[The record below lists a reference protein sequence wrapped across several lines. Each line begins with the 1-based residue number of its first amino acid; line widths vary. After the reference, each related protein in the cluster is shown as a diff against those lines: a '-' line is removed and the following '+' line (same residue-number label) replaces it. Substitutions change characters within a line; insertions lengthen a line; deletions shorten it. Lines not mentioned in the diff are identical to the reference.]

1 MYLSAKFYIVRS
13 KLQILLLI
21 AIAGIALY
29 SCIEHREYPIEPV
42 IKYKDFATKKNLAG
56 HDSIGLLTIE
66 FTDGDGDVGLTQS
79 DTLAPF
85 NSGSE
90 FYYNFFITFSQKIGN
105 DFQEITTPYNS
116 RIPDVNPEHIDKDLV
131 GDITIEI
138 DLNILSL
145 VLSSETIKMK
155 AYMVDRALNASNTIE
170 TPAITLD
177 LP

>member
-1 MYLSAKFYIVRS
+1 MRS
-13 KLQILLLI
+13 KLQIFLLT
-21 AIAGIALY
+21 AITGIALY
-29 SCIEHREYPIEPV
+29 SCIERREYPIEPA
-42 IKYKDFATKKNLAG
+42 ITFKSFATIQSVAG
-56 HDSIGLLTIE
+56 HDSIGLLTIK
-66 FTDGDGDVGLTQS
+66 FTDGDGDVGLAQT

-85 NSGSE
+85 NPGSE

-145 VLSSETIKMK
+145 VLTSETIKMK

-170 TPAITLD
+170 TPALTLD